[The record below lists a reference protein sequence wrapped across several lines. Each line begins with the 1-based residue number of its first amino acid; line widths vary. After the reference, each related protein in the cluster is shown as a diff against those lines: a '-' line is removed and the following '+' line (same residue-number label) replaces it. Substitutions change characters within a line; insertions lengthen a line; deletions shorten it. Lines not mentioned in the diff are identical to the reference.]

1 MPGCYLPDVTQLHL
15 YHLDWMITRPHDCFF
30 DFLTLYSGVTE
41 LHLFSCRFK
50 HASELRRLINALPRL
65 ETLKLSAIDGSTLC
79 DIPTTAVSRPTLKAN
94 QNLQEIILHDSTRDM
109 GLSTL
114 MDSRVAI
121 RNIIAFCT
129 QYSSISRLTLKHGFL
144 NSPAC
149 FLQLL
154 RNLPPLS
161 SLKVDGSFAYLDNS
175 EWHGFQLEQADIG
188 ALHRLTRRCFSTF
201 SLERILT
208 TPALH
213 LMKLISTPE
222 ACSQLVSLTV
232 KHGDGT
238 GPVAQLLQAV
248 MDTLRLAGTALS
260 EFIFVWD
267 CDPDLLAGRILELD
281 FTPNTSL
288 GDVNLRLQMP
298 PSPHMIERT
307 LISII
312 SSITSPNLKL
322 LQVTLDIAD
331 IGASDSEAHQPFNND
346 GDVSQ
351 YKGSEALNAPRFH
364 DLPSGRIDI
373 RIWASGSV
381 RTTGRPMIE
390 VMVLVKSRLDK
401 LFAPWFARNVLR
413 VSYHPD
419 LDTSGPTKNIHAH
432 AD

>member
-1 MPGCYLPDVTQLHL
+1 MYHLKQFDAFRVSSRTAVTLYARAFRKRNNRRIGHIKEITIFEDPRSPFIHHFPFSMPGCYLPDVTQLHL

-267 CDPDLLAGRILELD
+267 CDPGLSLD
-281 FTPNTSL
+281 P
-288 GDVNLRLQMP
+288 LQD
-298 PSPHMIERT
+298 SQD
-307 LISII
+307 LIS
-312 SSITSPNLKL
+312 
-322 LQVTLDIAD
+322 VTVCQTCWR
-331 IGASDSEAHQPFNND
+331 GASWNWT
-346 GDVSQ
+346 
-351 YKGSEALNAPRFH
+351 L
-364 DLPSGRIDI
+364 L
-373 RIWASGSV
+373 
-381 RTTGRPMIE
+381 RTP
-390 VMVLVKSRLDK
+390 
-401 LFAPWFARNVLR
+401 P
-413 VSYHPD
+413 
-419 LDTSGPTKNIHAH
+419 
-432 AD
+432 